1 MISKMKDA
9 SPADT
14 IGEVAAGEIPLLL
27 QWDERWGY
35 SVYGDNMI
43 AVNGCGPTAVAM
55 VVSGLLCD
63 PSVTPYKVA
72 KFAEEQGIL
81 CGRVGNKLDAYVGR
95 CSVVRNMGRRAWSKP
110 VGSIFGIGKRLSD
123 HM

>member
-1 MISKMKDA
+1 MKDA

-72 KFAEEQGIL
+72 KFAEDKDIMRESREQAGRL
-81 CGRVGNKLDAYVGR
+81 CRKVFSRSEYGG
-95 CSVVRNMGRRAWSKP
+95 RAWSKP

>member
-1 MISKMKDA
+1 MKDA

-14 IGEVAAGEIPLLL
+14 IGEVACRREFRSCYSGMK
-27 QWDERWGY
+27 RWGY

-72 KFAEEQGIL
+72 KFVRGTRIL

-95 CSVVRNMGRRAWSKP
+95 CSVVRNNGAKSL
-110 VGSIFGIGKRLSD
+110 V
-123 HM
+123 

>member
-1 MISKMKDA
+1 MKDA

-55 VVSGLLCD
+55 VVSDCFVIRPSHRIRWQSLQRNKDIMRESREQAGRLCR
-63 PSVTPYKVA
+63 KVFSRSEYGA
-72 KFAEEQGIL
+72 KSL
-81 CGRVGNKLDAYVGR
+81 V
-95 CSVVRNMGRRAWSKP
+95 
-110 VGSIFGIGKRLSD
+110 
-123 HM
+123 

>member
-1 MISKMKDA
+1 MKDA

-55 VVSGLLCD
+55 VVPDCFVIR
-63 PSVTPYKVA
+63 PSHRIRWQSLQRNKDIMR
-72 KFAEEQGIL
+72 ESREQA
-81 CGRVGNKLDAYVGR
+81 DAYVG
-95 CSVVRNMGRRAWSKP
+95 SVFSRSEYGAKSLV
-110 VGSIFGIGKRLSD
+110 
-123 HM
+123 

>member
-1 MISKMKDA
+1 MLLRH
-9 SPADT
+9 DT

-72 KFAEEQGIL
+72 KFAEEQGYYAGESGTSWTLMSEGVQSFGIW
-81 CGRVGNKLDAYVGR
+81 GEE
-95 CSVVRNMGRRAWSKP
+95 AWSKP